1 MTAHLLDNPIWS
13 SLTTKHASFAV
24 IQGSAGRYPPQVA
37 PFAGVS
43 AADPGVLS
51 QLEVLI
57 NGGESVYF
65 VGVAPEFGAG
75 WRVDSAFPIPQLVC
89 ATPAVVRSGP
99 EAVPLTEAH
108 RTDMLAL
115 TALVFPGSSVRAPL
129 RWGDISASTT
139 GACSRRWPA
148 SACAWMGIRKSV
160 PSAHIPEF
168 IGRGYA
174 QRLVA
179 LLVNA
184 VLERGDTP
192 FLHTHR
198 ENTRALALYDHL
210 GFKIRTEVMLWT
222 PDRAAL
228 RRAHARRRAA
238 KQPGFALWM

>member
-13 SLTTKHASFAV
+13 SLATKHASFAV
-24 IQGSAGRYPPQVA
+24 LHGAAARYPPQVA
-37 PFAGVS
+37 PFAAVS
-43 AADPGVLS
+43 AGDTATLS

-75 WRVDSAFPIPQLVC
+75 WRVESASPIPQLVC
-89 ATPAVVRSGP
+89 NSRATVRAGP
-99 EAVPLTEAH
+99 EPVTLTEAH
-108 RTDMLAL
+108 RSDMLAL
-115 TALVFPGSSVRAPL
+115 TALVFPGFFRARTVEMGRYIGIYHGRVL
-129 RWGDISASTT
+129 AAMAGERMRMDGYQEISAVCT
-139 GACSRRWPA
+139 
-148 SACAWMGIRKSV
+148 
-160 PSAHIPEF
+160 HPEF

-198 ENTRALALYDHL
+198 ENARALALYDHL
-210 GFKIRTEVMLWT
+210 GFKMRTEVMLRLVT
-222 PDRAAL
+222 RE
-228 RRAHARRRAA
+228 RS
-238 KQPGFALWM
+238 K